1 MSFVIGISELLA
13 TFIEAYIG
21 IKFAG
26 ILLVEKIEKRKLNLI
41 SILISIIVSPIVKVM
56 NNIQLFS
63 YITLMFGVI
72 IVVFAI
78 WKLYVCHFSHAF
90 LISSFYFMCV
100 NYLDFFSISLVGVI
114 LHDRDYSRYVIT
126 TYSLIRLRQLVI
138 CKAVLI
144 IFYCVARKY
153 IKIKFRSDYFKHCC
167 ILIIFGTIGVIYL
180 VKNTIAAL
188 DSSDIFSWT
197 TFSIIL
203 FMSGSLFV
211 MYEKNRHEIDM
222 MHFMEIKNQL
232 LQDNYK
238 SLNEAYSANAKVYHD
253 FNNHINV
260 LYQYLLKNQVDL
272 AIDYLDSIG
281 NPVKSLLEKIWT
293 GHEVIDV
300 IINSKLKKIK
310 ENDIQVKLNVEF
322 PNNSSIL
329 SSDICAI
336 LSNLLDNSI
345 EACQKNVNSEN
356 KWIELTIRKINA
368 MLVLKIRN
376 GIENR
381 PIEKNSNLVTSKK
394 DSRFH
399 GWGMKSIES
408 TVEKYEGVMKYNI
421 DENAFQVVVT
431 LNYEIIDVSGL

>member
-1 MSFVIGISELLA
+1 MSFIIGISELLA

-26 ILLVEKIEKRKLNLI
+26 ILLGERIEKKKLNLI
-41 SILISIIVSPIVKVM
+41 SVFIAIVVSPIVKVM
-56 NNIQLFS
+56 NDIQLFS
-63 YITLMFGVI
+63 YITLIFGV
-72 IVVFAI
+72 VVVAFAI
-78 WKLYVCHFSHAF
+78 WKLYVCHFPHAF

-100 NYLDFFSISLVGVI
+100 NYLDFFSISFVGVI
-114 LHDRDYSRYVIT
+114 LHDPDYSKYVIA

-144 IFYCVARKY
+144 VFYCVARKY
-153 IKIKFRSDYFKHCC
+153 IKIKFKSDYFKHYC
-167 ILIIFGTIGVIYL
+167 ILIVFGTIGVIYL
-180 VKNTIAAL
+180 VKNTIVAL
-188 DSSDIFSWT
+188 DLSDIFSWI

-203 FMSGSLFV
+203 FMGGLLIV
-211 MYEKNRHEIDM
+211 MYEKNRHETDM

-232 LQDNYK
+232 LEDNYK

-272 AIDYLDSIG
+272 AIAYLDNIG
-281 NPVKSLLEKIWT
+281 NPVKALLEKTWT

-310 ENDIQVKLNVEF
+310 ENDIQIKLNVEF

-345 EACQKNVNSEN
+345 EACQKNVNSKN

-368 MLVLKIRN
+368 MLVFKIRN

-381 PIEKNSNLVTSKK
+381 PIENNSGLVTSKK
-394 DSRFH
+394 DSHFH

-408 TVEKYEGVMKYNI
+408 TVEKYEGIMKYEIN
-421 DENAFQVVVT
+421 ENAFQVVVT
-431 LNYEIIDVSGL
+431 LNYEVIDVTRL